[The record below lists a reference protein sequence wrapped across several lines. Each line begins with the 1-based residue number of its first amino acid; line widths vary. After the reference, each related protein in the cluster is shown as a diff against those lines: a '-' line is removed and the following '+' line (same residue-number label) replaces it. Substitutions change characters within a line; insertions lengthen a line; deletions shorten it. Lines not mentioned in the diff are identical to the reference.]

1 MEENSDRDF
10 DGEEELLSF
19 VEMRVRQINSEL
31 DDLERV
37 QASEQPEEF
46 EKRRQKIEKAVLR
59 LRDIIQANYVKFA
72 GGEEKI
78 GNWEEIDM
86 YSSTTSLLERL
97 TEITDTN
104 TVGV

>member
-1 MEENSDRDF
+1 MEEDSDRDF
-10 DGEEELLSF
+10 EGEEELLSF

-46 EKRRQKIEKAVLR
+46 ERHRQKIEKGVLR
-59 LRDIIQANYVKFA
+59 LQEVIRANYVKFA

-78 GNWEEIDM
+78 ENWEEIDM
-86 YSSTTSLLERL
+86 YSSTVTLLERL